1 MNLTSGYPYWLINSG
16 LPNKFEKLSQD
27 VKTDVVILGG
37 GISGALTSYYL
48 INSGIDCILVDART
62 IGLGST
68 CASTSLLQYEL
79 DTPLCK
85 LSKQIG
91 FKKAARSYKLC
102 SESIDTLND
111 ISNKLKFKEF
121 EKNNSLFYAAY
132 KKHDELIHEEYL
144 IRKKCGFQVEHL
156 IENDIEKGYGFSA
169 SSAILSEQGGT
180 TDAYLFTHALL
191 KESEKKGLRIY
202 DRTNITE
209 IEYKKRSVKLRT
221 ENNCNITAKKIVNA
235 TGFEITEF
243 INKKIVKLISTYA
256 LISENI
262 KTPSPVWND
271 KILIWN
277 TDDPYL
283 YLRLTKDNRVIIGG
297 RDEDFSNAV
306 KRDKLIKKKSTQLV
320 KDFEKLFPEIE
331 LLPEFRWTGTFGTT
345 KDSLPY
351 IGTYEKTPHTY
362 YALGFGGNGIT
373 FSVIAAEIICDL
385 IKGKRNAN
393 AELFSFQR

>member
-1 MNLTSGYPYWLINSG
+1 
-16 LPNKFEKLSQD
+16 
-27 VKTDVVILGG
+27 
-37 GISGALTSYYL
+37 
-48 INSGIDCILVDART
+48 
-62 IGLGST
+62 
-68 CASTSLLQYEL
+68 
-79 DTPLCK
+79 
-85 LSKQIG
+85 
-91 FKKAARSYKLC
+91 
-102 SESIDTLND
+102 
-111 ISNKLKFKEF
+111 
-121 EKNNSLFYAAY
+121 
-132 KKHDELIHEEYL
+132 
-144 IRKKCGFQVEHL
+144 
-156 IENDIEKGYGFSA
+156 
-169 SSAILSEQGGT
+169 
-180 TDAYLFTHALL
+180 
-191 KESEKKGLRIY
+191 LRIY

-209 IEYKKRSVKLRT
+209 IEYKKRSVKLST

-385 IKGKRNAN
+385 IKSKRNAN